1 MSHKIPTSFSSGIG
15 SGAIRFPSSQFL
27 ENLRA
32 EAISMSRALPI
43 ETAEQYIRL
52 SLLEWPDIID
62 SEVKKFREE
71 LKK

>member
-1 MSHKIPTSFSSGIG
+1 
-15 SGAIRFPSSQFL
+15 
-27 ENLRA
+27 
-32 EAISMSRALPI
+32 MSRALPI